1 MTTRRQILRYG
12 VSATALPVAARAA
25 SVVTTASSPVLSI
38 YAAVFDARFEA
49 SKAFAR
55 RSESLGLA
63 TRAFDGDM
71 TAVWYHDLYH
81 RWREGPV
88 AIAGVTARGALF
100 CFEQLAR
107 AERMRLVF
115 RAEHRPVNGG
125 VVQHRV
131 EGPITVVSDA
141 LRLAS
146 SGTAIGPCMAEVIA
160 ACPARPVETATT
172 VVSSTASLRLPDGE
186 DALYSWII
194 APTGVIAPTGK
205 HAATAAFDA

>member
-1 MTTRRQILRYG
+1 
-12 VSATALPVAARAA
+12 
-25 SVVTTASSPVLSI
+25 
-38 YAAVFDARFEA
+38 
-49 SKAFAR
+49 
-55 RSESLGLA
+55 
-63 TRAFDGDM
+63 M